1 MPKTFLFETC
11 RRTPHP
17 LRGGVAGTKFASN
30 ATIFVLCATLLL
42 GVGCAKPKVVEK
54 ELPPPLPV
62 EYVVPIYAE
71 VTKREEFSGRTW
83 AMKTVELRAR
93 VSGYLE
99 KINFR
104 DGDTFTSDTVLFE
117 IEDDVYTAERDQ
129 AKANVDQMIAQVDR
143 LQSQLNRS
151 KKLIVQKATTQEDL
165 DILGFQVNEAQAS
178 VESAKAAL
186 KKAELN
192 VAFTKVHTPF
202 VAPGSASSEVKC
214 WKIGRRLVDEGNL
227 VEEDKTALATLV
239 TLDPIYAYF
248 DIDERTLLAMRQTKI
263 GDSEMP
269 RIEIALAGDS
279 ATFSA
284 SKIDWQDNQIDQGTG
299 TLRSR
304 VTIDNPDH
312 LLSPGMFVRLKVPVD
327 APSKM
332 LTIPEAALFSDQ
344 GQRKV
349 FVAREGKFPKNPVPP
364 AKPAA
369 GTHGD
374 AHGAKPDHPAADAK
388 PEPPPEMVDGS
399 DIEVRSVQI
408 GWLEGDQRVILSGLT
423 PKDRVVV
430 SPLQQIRASARVEP
444 KLRGPN
450 AAPAPSVTKAAR

>member
-1 MPKTFLFETC
+1 MPVKY
-11 RRTPHP
+11 
-17 LRGGVAGTKFASN
+17 
-30 ATIFVLCATLLL
+30 I
-42 GVGCAKPKVVEK
+42 
-54 ELPPPLPV
+54 
-62 EYVVPIYAE
+62 VPSYAD

-99 KINFR
+99 KINFH

-129 AKANVDQMIAQVDR
+129 AKANVDQMTAQVER

-178 VESAKAAL
+178 LQSAKAAL

-248 DIDERTLLAMRQTKI
+248 DIDERTLLAMRQAKI
-263 GDSEMP
+263 DDSNMP
-269 RIEIALAGDS
+269 RIEIALAGDT

-327 APSKM
+327 APSKL

-349 FVAREGKFPKNPVPP
+349 FVVRKGMFPKNPPP
-364 AKPAA
+364 SAKADAA
-369 GTHGD
+369 AHGD
-374 AHGAKPDHPAADAK
+374 SHGAKPGHPATDGK
-388 PEPPPEMVDGS
+388 PEPPPEMVEGY

-408 GWLEGDQRVILSGLT
+408 GWLEGDQRVILSGLSE
-423 PKDRVVV
+423 KDWVVV

-444 KLRGPN
+444 KPRDGEPG
-450 AAPAPSVTKAAR
+450 AAPAVTKAEAR